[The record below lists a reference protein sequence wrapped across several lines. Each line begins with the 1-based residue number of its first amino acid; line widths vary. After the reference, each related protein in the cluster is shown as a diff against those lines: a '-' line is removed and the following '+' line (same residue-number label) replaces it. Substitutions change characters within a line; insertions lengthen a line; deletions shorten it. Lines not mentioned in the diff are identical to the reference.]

1 MLLVWLQVEC
11 TIPKDDGT
19 LASYVGF
26 RVQHD
31 NARGP
36 MKGGIRY
43 HHEVSTNIY
52 SWFLLFFSDTT
63 SQYLIL
69 AALLPTWNGPFGI
82 DSTLLNIV
90 LSIIFYR
97 LLRWLVVQ
105 LIAGSAFAISTCSAE
120 VCYILETSDRYLTNG
135 LICYMWVSFCRSQS
149 CVYTSVRQWILCEHI
164 KSLHW
169 KLIVKFRSNMTRSM
183 PWRN

>member
-43 HHEVSTNIY
+43 HHEVNTHTYDIYIY
-52 SWFLLFFSDTT
+52 SLVLLFIMIQPVSKH
-63 SQYLIL
+63 LIL
-69 AALLPTWNGPFGI
+69 AALLPT
-82 DSTLLNIV
+82 
-90 LSIIFYR
+90 
-97 LLRWLVVQ
+97 
-105 LIAGSAFAISTCSAE
+105 
-120 VCYILETSDRYLTNG
+120 
-135 LICYMWVSFCRSQS
+135 
-149 CVYTSVRQWILCEHI
+149 
-164 KSLHW
+164 
-169 KLIVKFRSNMTRSM
+169 
-183 PWRN
+183 